1 MCKYP
6 GWEIIQHCRTIAA
19 QEDDALE
26 LVRKDR
32 QYVEGTLLP
41 GQVEAARNALLRAG
55 DQRALAVLERLAPN
69 EPRGIPQRL
78 TGDFEG
84 RPVYKWG

>member
-19 QEDDALE
+19 EEDDALE

-32 QYVEGTLLP
+32 QHVEGTLLP
-41 GQVEAARNALLRAG
+41 GQVEAARAALLRAG
-55 DQRALAVLERLAPN
+55 DQRALAVLERLAPVTLKGV
-69 EPRGIPQRL
+69 PIPWDEALAEAMR
-78 TGDFEG
+78 
-84 RPVYKWG
+84 R